1 MKSNKLIKDV
11 KITFKTPIEKKEM
24 GDEVKESRVK
34 FITGVKISDE
44 DRQKLKRVYV
54 MVNRARSLAIR
65 YIKDHDDI
73 SLNEF
78 KSLVLKKLTSKPLT
92 HLMTSLV
99 SQELYHIHRIGKRG
113 IDDVEPTSKSISFY
127 EDKLVNNRFTINYRR
142 DKIVFEDLDIL
153 MELDER
159 IPRLDEGRQFYL
171 NICVDDLFKV
181 DYVYINVFYFPM
193 PRSKQPNRVESRK
206 TLCSFYFFFVQWSA

>member
-1 MKSNKLIKDV
+1 MKTNRNSKIIKNV
-11 KITFKTPIEKKEM
+11 RITFAKPIEETKETNETK
-24 GDEVKESRVK
+24 DKETRSK
-34 FITGVKISDE
+34 FITGVKISPE

-65 YIKDHDDI
+65 YIKDHDNI

-78 KSLVLKKLTSKPLT
+78 KSLVLKKLTSKPLS

-99 SQELYHIHRIGKRG
+99 SQELYHIHRIGKSG
-113 IDDVEPTSKSISFY
+113 INSVIPETKSISFY

-153 MELDER
+153 MELEER
-159 IPRLDEGRQFYL
+159 IPRVDERRQFYL
-171 NICVDDLFKV
+171 NVCVDDLFKV
-181 DYVYINVFYFPM
+181 DYVYINVFYYPVK
-193 PRSKQPNRVESRK
+193 RD
-206 TLCSFYFFFVQWSA
+206 